1 MQDCCCGN
9 FVCGNNAPDEHL
21 STRKIIMS
29 QEGLSEDFTDSS
41 APVRIAR
48 VEHQEKIGFHEHDFY
63 EFVLINSGF
72 SMHIC
77 EGVTTIL
84 TGGDLFLMRPGE
96 SHSYINTHNVKL
108 YNILFFEG
116 FLGEDLERIKRLPGM
131 DAVFG
136 SAKAPFGKLHLSLM
150 EKQELITLLENEIWE
165 TINRVPGWELR
176 VKSLMI
182 DFLVTYSRISSNKK
196 KTGNDSSANF
206 TQVSRALQYIE
217 NNYTDDISVKDM
229 AKAAGISPDYM
240 SKQFKSIVGIG
251 PAEYCRNFRMAKAM
265 EMLRVTENSVA
276 DIASQLGFDEV
287 SVFSRQFKQIVGV
300 SPTAFRAG

>member
-1 MQDCCCGN
+1 MQDCCGMIFCGEAN
-9 FVCGNNAPDEHL
+9 KKNMSQG
-21 STRKIIMS
+21 RKLLMA
-29 QEGLSEDFTDSS
+29 QEGLTKEFSDSGS
-41 APVRIAR
+41 PVRITR
-48 VEHQEKIGFHEHDFY
+48 VEHQERIGFHEHDFY

-77 EGVTTIL
+77 DGVTTIL

-96 SHSYINTHNVKL
+96 EHSYINTHNVQL
-108 YNILFFEG
+108 YNILFYEG
-116 FLGEDLERIKRLPGM
+116 FLGEDLEKIRRLPGM

-136 SAKAPFGKLHLSLM
+136 NAKTRFGKLHLSLM
-150 EKQELITLLENEIWE
+150 EKQELISLLERVIWE
-165 TINRVPGWELR
+165 IINRIPGWDIR
-176 VKSLMI
+176 VKSLMM
-182 DFLVTYSRISSNKK
+182 DFLVNYSRISSNKK
-196 KTGNDSSANF
+196 KTGQDSSANF

-217 NNYTDDISVKDM
+217 NHYAEDIAVKDM
-229 AKAAGISPDYM
+229 ARAAGISPDYM

-265 EMLRVTENSVA
+265 ELLRVSGLSVA
-276 DIASQLGFDEV
+276 DIAGQLGFDEV